1 MVIVELKLALMA
13 ENISNSIRVSWRAI
27 SNGSKSSKRM
37 EPSAWSDRLLTKLVN
52 ELFAFSD
59 FDDVDEAASFAVE
72 RRTKFFGKIGFGL
85 VASVDS
91 VGVNMFR
98 SSIAI
103 FSA

>member
-1 MVIVELKLALMA
+1 
-13 ENISNSIRVSWRAI
+13 
-27 SNGSKSSKRM
+27 
-37 EPSAWSDRLLTKLVN
+37 VN

-59 FDDVDEAASFAVE
+59 FDDVDDAASFAVE